1 MSERVYKNIET
12 VHIILV
18 NYAPLPSINK
28 MIKIVF
34 IADIKICSLR
44 VRKSISLNY
53 QLELQDKSHT
63 IEKTLPGS
71 EG

>member
-18 NYAPLPSINK
+18 NYTPLPSINK

-34 IADIKICSLR
+34 IADIKIFSLR
-44 VRKSISLNY
+44 VRKS
-53 QLELQDKSHT
+53 KSFKLSVRT
-63 IEKTLPGS
+63 PRQKSYNRKGFTWI
-71 EG
+71 